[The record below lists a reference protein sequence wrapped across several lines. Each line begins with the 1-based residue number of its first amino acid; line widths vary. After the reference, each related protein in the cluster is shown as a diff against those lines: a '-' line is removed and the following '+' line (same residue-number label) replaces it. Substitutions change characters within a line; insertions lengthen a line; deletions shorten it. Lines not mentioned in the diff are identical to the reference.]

1 MMILRLFINQMLVR
15 SNILWLTMLFA
26 ISPSVF
32 AQKDTDSDQAVT
44 IQADNANFDHEKGT
58 ASYLGNVIVD
68 QGSRHL
74 ESDKLIIKRGK
85 DNKINIM
92 IATGAPAKFHSQ
104 PDPTKPVGTGKAK
117 TIKYYPQNDTVD
129 LLGEAEL
136 TKNGDTITG
145 PVLNYNF
152 ATGNLKSKS
161 SKNKRT
167 TFVLQPKRES

>member
-1 MMILRLFINQMLVR
+1 MMILLPFINQRPVKAVCGGL
-15 SNILWLTMLFA
+15 ILFGISFA
-26 ISPSVF
+26 IL
-32 AQKDTDSDQAVT
+32 AQPDADSEQAVT
-44 IQADNANFDHEKGT
+44 IQADNANFDHEKGV
-58 ASYLGNVIVD
+58 ASYIGKVIVD

-92 IATGAPAKFHSQ
+92 IATGKPARFHSH
-104 PDPTKPVGTGKAK
+104 PDPTKPIGTGKAK
-117 TIKYYPQNDTVD
+117 TIKYYPQTDTVD
-129 LLGEAEL
+129 LLGDAEL
-136 TKNGDTITG
+136 TKDGDTISG

-167 TFVLQPKRES
+167 TFVLQPKRE